1 MDLSALRQQILSSKK
16 TASEKAE
23 TFLLER
29 SVNDSSKD
37 QWQTLIAE
45 IPEDVKKEIGL
56 SKSAGEQRLAGAL
69 SSSDRIRLKGKI
81 AVLEGSDLETG
92 KQRLLSLFRRG
103 DDKSD
108 LQKDGQPA
116 GRLLLI
122 NINNMVS
129 TETAKV

>member
-103 DDKSD
+103 DDNKS
-108 LQKDGQPA
+108 LGPGCKWGEH
-116 GRLLLI
+116 GVILTRG
-122 NINNMVS
+122 
-129 TETAKV
+129 